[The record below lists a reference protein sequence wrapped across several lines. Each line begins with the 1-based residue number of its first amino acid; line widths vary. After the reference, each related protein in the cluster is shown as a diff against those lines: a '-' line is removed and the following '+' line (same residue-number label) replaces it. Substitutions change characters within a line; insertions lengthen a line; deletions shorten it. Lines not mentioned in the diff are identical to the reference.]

1 MLTGGNAGGR
11 RRSGGPSWVVGGM
24 GKAKVGVGGRRE
36 GCGPGL
42 NGQNTPGLSYTSHAL
57 APLQRTSRPT
67 GGLGE
72 PPTAAGSIVRVLVR
86 LLDAFSG
93 PYLP

>member
-42 NGQNTPGLSYTSHAL
+42 NGQNTPGLRYESHAL
-57 APLQRTSRPT
+57 APRSGHSGQP
-67 GGLGE
+67 
-72 PPTAAGSIVRVLVR
+72 
-86 LLDAFSG
+86 DASNCRQ
-93 PYLP
+93 PARDS